1 MDKELKE
8 LIVVKGK
15 VIEQERGYSTS
26 SGKQISYEKGA
37 KMVKRHFDENPDD
50 VIAHFLGKDTIERI
64 LSQPDCIGIRAFHG
78 LNELGIKQLILVGV
92 NTKGKNILEVDTTTQ
107 DKVVKEPGMIITN
120 SSACPPYCA
129 GTSEDSGSGSI
140 NWW

>member
-1 MDKELKE
+1 MELKE

-15 VIEQERGYSTS
+15 VIEQERGYSPA
-26 SGKQISYEKGA
+26 SGKEISYEQGA
-37 KMVKRHFDENPDD
+37 KMVKRHFDQNPDD
-50 VIAHFLGKDTIERI
+50 VIAHFIGRNSIERI
-64 LSQPDCIGIRAFHG
+64 LAQPGCVGIRAFHG

-92 NTKGKNILEVDTTTQ
+92 NSDGKNILEVERTTQ
-107 DKVVKEPGMIITN
+107 DKVMKSPGLIIKN

-129 GTSEDSGSGSI
+129 GTTDDSGSGSI